1 MDRKQVASTCA
12 GGLVILLGVLLL
24 LDRAVPGSLRF
35 FSWPLLVLG
44 VGAVFY
50 LSGIGTP
57 ATGLVIP
64 GAIVAGIGGILFW
77 QNLTGRWFSWA
88 YVWTLI
94 PGFVGLGLYSF
105 YRLHPSI
112 HGARDAGRWLLVAS
126 GILFL
131 IFTTFLGPFHWFWVI
146 MGLGLIALG
155 GVLLW
160 RGLGRGG
167 KRDS

>member
-1 MDRKQVASTCA
+1 MQSKQVVSLVA
-12 GGLVILLGVLLL
+12 GGLVILLGVVLLV
-24 LDRAVPGSLRF
+24 DRVVPGGAGL

-64 GAIVAGIGGILFW
+64 GAIVLGVGGILFW

-88 YVWTLI
+88 YVWTLV
-94 PGFVGLGLYSF
+94 PGFVGLGLYTF
-105 YRLHPSI
+105 HRLHPNLQPVQE
-112 HGARDAGRWLLVAS
+112 AARWLLVAS
-126 GILFL
+126 GILFVV
-131 IFTTFLGPFHWFWVI
+131 FTTFLGPFAWFWIV

-155 GVLLW
+155 AALMA
-160 RGLGRGG
+160 RGLRLRQRGP
-167 KRDS
+167 